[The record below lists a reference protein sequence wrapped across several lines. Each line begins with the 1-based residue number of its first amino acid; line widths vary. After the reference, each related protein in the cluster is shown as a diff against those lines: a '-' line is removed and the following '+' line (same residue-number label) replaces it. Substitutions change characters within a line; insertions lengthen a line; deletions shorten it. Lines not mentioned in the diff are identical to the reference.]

1 MQCAGLST
9 PLSMGAGAH
18 VVGPHSSLW
27 LCVGMNPEAG
37 LRKEIQN
44 IVLCKE
50 IQNNEKQQLRE
61 SIL

>member
-1 MQCAGLST
+1 
-9 PLSMGAGAH
+9 MGAGAH

-37 LRKEIQN
+37 LRKEKS
-44 IVLCKE
+44 KE